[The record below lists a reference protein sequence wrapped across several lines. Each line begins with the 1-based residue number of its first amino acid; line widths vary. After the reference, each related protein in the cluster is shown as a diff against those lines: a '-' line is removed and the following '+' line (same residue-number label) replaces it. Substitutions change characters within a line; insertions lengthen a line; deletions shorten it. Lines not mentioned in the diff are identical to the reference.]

1 MQNRPRVIQKNLFSV
16 PNGKYYLGDNLI
28 LRVRGNSRTFFFR
41 FFKNGK
47 SHEMSLGSVNFL
59 SISDARIKIVD
70 LKAKLFNG
78 ENVLAEK
85 EKKTFILFSDAYEDA
100 IKGIERSKKWENPK
114 HSAQW
119 LSTIKT
125 YALPILGKLNIDDI
139 TREDIFNV
147 LSPIWE
153 TKTETASRVR
163 GRLENIFD
171 YFTVKGIYTHENPA
185 RWKAGLSM
193 LLPPPRKIVEVKHQE
208 AMTFNEA
215 RDIARQFFK
224 SESISHKAILFGM
237 LTASRANEFQLA
249 EWSEVDFKT
258 KTWQHMRRKDKK
270 KYPHR
275 VPLSDQC
282 IKLLKSIPRGNKYI
296 FHNEFGNP
304 LALDTFRT
312 VLRKNVKRA
321 VTMHGCR
328 STFNDWAAE
337 NNFPRNLIQK
347 SLMHTLGNKVEEAYQ
362 RSDLLEQRRALMQA
376 WADALTSECKNNPD
390 VLR

>member
-1 MQNRPRVIQKNLFSV
+1 MQNRPRVSQKNLFSV

-224 SESISHKAILFGM
+224 SESISHKAILFGI

-362 RSDLLEQRRALMQA
+362 RSDLLEQRRPLMQA

>member
-1 MQNRPRVIQKNLFSV
+1 MQNRPRVSQKNLFSV

-224 SESISHKAILFGM
+224 SESVSHKAILFGM

-328 STFNDWAAE
+328 STFNDWAAD

-362 RSDLLEQRRALMQA
+362 RSDLLEQRRPLMQA
-376 WADALTSECKNNPD
+376 WADALTSE
-390 VLR
+390 

>member
-1 MQNRPRVIQKNLFSV
+1 MQNRPRVSQKNLFSV

>member
-1 MQNRPRVIQKNLFSV
+1 MQNRPRVSQKNLFSV

-171 YFTVKGIYTHENPA
+171 FFTVKGIYTHENPA

-282 IKLLKSIPRGNKYI
+282 IKLLKSIPKGNKYI

-362 RSDLLEQRRALMQA
+362 RSDLLEQRRPLMQA

-390 VLR
+390 ELR

>member
-1 MQNRPRVIQKNLFSV
+1 MQNRPRVSQKNLFSV

-249 EWSEVDFKT
+249 EWSEVDFKS

-362 RSDLLEQRRALMQA
+362 RSDLLEQRRPLMQA

>member
-1 MQNRPRVIQKNLFSV
+1 MQNRPRVSQKNLFSV

-114 HSAQW
+114 HSSQW

-215 RDIARQFFK
+215 RDIARQFLK

-282 IKLLKSIPRGNKYI
+282 IKLLKSIPKGNKYI

-362 RSDLLEQRRALMQA
+362 RSDLLEQRRPLMQA
-376 WADALTSECKNNPD
+376 WADALTSECKHNSD
-390 VLR
+390 ALR

>member
-1 MQNRPRVIQKNLFSV
+1 MQNRPRVSQKNLFSV

-224 SESISHKAILFGM
+224 SESVSHKAILFGI

-362 RSDLLEQRRALMQA
+362 RSDLLEQRRPLMQA

>member
-1 MQNRPRVIQKNLFSV
+1 MQNRPRVSQKNLFSV
-16 PNGKYYLGDNLI
+16 PNGKYYLGDNLT

-59 SISDARIKIVD
+59 SIADARIKIVD

-85 EKKTFILFSDAYEDA
+85 EKKTFILFSDAYEEA

-125 YALPILGKLNIDDI
+125 YALPVLGKLNIDDI

-224 SESISHKAILFGM
+224 SESVSHKAILFGM

-282 IKLLKSIPRGNKYI
+282 IKLLKSIPKGNKYI

-312 VLRKNVKRA
+312 VLRKNIKRA

-362 RSDLLEQRRALMQA
+362 RSDLLEQRRPLMQA
-376 WADALTSECKNNPD
+376 WSDALLAD
-390 VLR
+390 

>member
-1 MQNRPRVIQKNLFSV
+1 MQNRPRVSQKNLFSV

-224 SESISHKAILFGM
+224 SESVSHKAILFGI

-282 IKLLKSIPRGNKYI
+282 IKLLKSIPKGNKYI

-362 RSDLLEQRRALMQA
+362 RSDLLEQRRPLMQA

>member
-1 MQNRPRVIQKNLFSV
+1 MQNRPRVSQKNLFSV

-362 RSDLLEQRRALMQA
+362 RSDLLEQRRPLMQA

>member
-1 MQNRPRVIQKNLFSV
+1 MQNRPRVSQKNLFSV

-224 SESISHKAILFGM
+224 SESVSHKAILFGM

-362 RSDLLEQRRALMQA
+362 RSDLLEQRRPLMQA
-376 WADALTSECKNNPD
+376 WADALTSE
-390 VLR
+390 

>member
-1 MQNRPRVIQKNLFSV
+1 MQNKPRVSQKNLFSV
-16 PNGKYYLGDNLI
+16 PEGKYYLGDNLM
-28 LRVRGNSRTFFFR
+28 LRVRGSSRSFFFR
-41 FFKNGK
+41 YTKSGKNHEK
-47 SHEMSLGSVNFL
+47 SIGSANFL
-59 SISDARIKIVD
+59 SINDARMRIVE
-70 LKAKLFNG
+70 LKSKLFNG

-85 EKKTFILFSDAYEDA
+85 EKKEFILFSDAYEEA
-100 IKGIERSKKWENPK
+100 IKGIGRSKKWENAK
-114 HSAQW
+114 HMAQW

-125 YALPILGKLNIDDI
+125 YALPVLGRLNIDDI
-139 TREDIFNV
+139 TREDVFEV

-193 LLPPPRKIVEVKHQE
+193 LLPPPRKVTEVKHQE

-215 RDIARQFFK
+215 RDIARSFFK
-224 SESISHKAILFGM
+224 SNSVSHKAILFGM

-249 EWSEVDFKT
+249 QWSEIDFKT
-258 KTWQHMRRKDKK
+258 NTWQHQRRKDKK

-275 VPLSDQC
+275 VPLSEQC
-282 IKLLKSIPRGNKYI
+282 VKLLKSIPKDTKYI
-296 FHNEFGNP
+296 FHNEYGNP
-304 LALDTFRT
+304 LALDTFRI
-312 VLRKNVKRA
+312 VLRKNVKRS

-337 NNFPRNLIQK
+337 HNYPKNIIQK

-362 RSDLLEQRRALMQA
+362 RSDLLEQRRPLMQD
-376 WADALTSECKNNPD
+376 WADALLSD
-390 VLR
+390 

>member
-1 MQNRPRVIQKNLFSV
+1 MQNRPRVSQKNLFSV

-362 RSDLLEQRRALMQA
+362 RSDLLEQRRPLMQA
-376 WADALTSECKNNPD
+376 WADALTSE
-390 VLR
+390 

>member
-1 MQNRPRVIQKNLFSV
+1 MQNRPRVSQKNLFSV

-362 RSDLLEQRRALMQA
+362 RSDLLEQRRPLMQA
-376 WADALTSECKNNPD
+376 WADALTSECKNKPD

>member
-1 MQNRPRVIQKNLFSV
+1 
-16 PNGKYYLGDNLI
+16 
-28 LRVRGNSRTFFFR
+28 
-41 FFKNGK
+41 
-47 SHEMSLGSVNFL
+47 MSLGSVNFL

-215 RDIARQFFK
+215 RDIARQFLK

-282 IKLLKSIPRGNKYI
+282 IKLLKSIPKGNKYI
-296 FHNEFGNP
+296 FHNKFGNP

-362 RSDLLEQRRALMQA
+362 RSDLLEQRRPLMQA
-376 WADALTSECKNNPD
+376 WADALLS
-390 VLR
+390 